1 MFSSVDSTEEKDV
14 FPNSKGE
21 NVSATVVY
29 ESHKQWL
36 VEVVYV
42 LPWFVIATGRL
53 WYNCVLGEGLLQTIM
68 DPWWKVGHYV
78 KNENWAPD
86 M

>member
-42 LPWFVIATGRL
+42 LPWFVIATGGCGITVC
-53 WYNCVLGEGLLQTIM
+53 WEKDYSK
-68 DPWWKVGHYV
+68 P
-78 KNENWAPD
+78 
-86 M
+86 